1 MKIRVGNKQS
11 HGMNCYASGGR
22 VSEDISDPGSLPK
35 MAKPK
40 MADGGM
46 IDGGKAKPR
55 LDRAGKKGTT
65 VNIVISGKGDTPPA
79 PMPMPPIAPPMA
91 GPPGPPPMPPGPP
104 VGGPPMMRKNG
115 GRVMKKA
122 DGGPV
127 SPSQSDDAFKNSLK
141 KLSDKELIDRA
152 ETYSSNFNRILAGK
166 PIANQTQSGTKYD
179 ERAKGGRV
187 MKHSD
192 EAADKKLIK
201 AEVKPSA
208 LKHKAAGG
216 AVSEGQDDPT
226 EKEAESRSIGRKT
239 GGRVMDAGAGS
250 GIGRLEKIGKK

>member
-115 GRVMKKA
+115 GRVMK
-122 DGGPV
+122 
-127 SPSQSDDAFKNSLK
+127 
-141 KLSDKELIDRA
+141 
-152 ETYSSNFNRILAGK
+152 
-166 PIANQTQSGTKYD
+166 
-179 ERAKGGRV
+179 
-187 MKHSD
+187 HSD

-250 GIGRLEKIGKK
+250 GIGRLEKLGKK